1 MRSALTALLL
11 LGIAALPPAAAEE
24 KVDDATRYP
33 TLAVGSVPF
42 DELGKDIDGNKVTI
56 SEHHGKVVI
65 VSFWA
70 SWCGPCRKEL
80 PILANVAK
88 KVGPEHLKVISIN
101 FKDEQRNF
109 RIVADALKTLPITI
123 LRDAN
128 GKASRRFD
136 VRGIPR
142 LIIIDRDGKVAADH
156 TGYGEGSVQAI
167 VDELNR
173 VLQAGRAT

>member
-1 MRSALTALLL
+1 MVKSFVALASLALLPVF
-11 LGIAALPPAAAEE
+11 APAADEAD
-24 KVDDATRYP
+24 KKYP
-33 TLAVGSVPF
+33 TLEVGAVPF

-80 PILANVAK
+80 PILANIAK
-88 KVGPEHLKVISIN
+88 KVGPDHLKVISIN
-101 FKDEQRNF
+101 FQDEQKPF
-109 RIVADALKTLPITI
+109 KVIADALKTLPITI

-128 GKASRRFD
+128 GKAARKFQ
-136 VRGIPR
+136 VKGIPR
-142 LIIIDRDGKVAADH
+142 MIIIDRDGKVAADH
-156 TGYGEGSVQAI
+156 TGYGEGSVDEI

-173 VLQAGRAT
+173 VLQAQQT

>member
-1 MRSALTALLL
+1 MRKVLGLCVVLALC
-11 LGIAALPPAAAEE
+11 AALPAAAEE
-24 KVDDATRYP
+24 KARDYP
-33 TLAVGSVPF
+33 ALAVGAVPF

-101 FKDEQRNF
+101 YRDEPKPF
-109 RIVADALKTLPITI
+109 RIIADALKTLPITI

-128 GKASRRFD
+128 GKAARKFD
-136 VRGIPR
+136 VRGVPR
-142 LIIIDRDGKVAADH
+142 MIIIDRDGKVAADH
-156 TGYGEGSVQAI
+156 TGYGEGSVEEI
-167 VDELNR
+167 VEELNR
-173 VLQAGRAT
+173 VLQAGQST

>member
-1 MRSALTALLL
+1 MSNSWIALVVL
-11 LGIAALPPAAAEE
+11 AALCGPSFAADEPGQ
-24 KVDDATRYP
+24 KRP
-33 TLAVGSVPF
+33 TLDVGAVPF

-80 PILANVAK
+80 PILASIAK

-101 FKDEQRNF
+101 FHDEQKPF
-109 RIVADALKTLPITI
+109 WAVANALKTLPITI
-123 LRDAN
+123 LRDAS
-128 GKASRRFD
+128 GKAARKFE
-136 VRGIPR
+136 VKGIPR
-142 LIIIDRDGKVAADH
+142 MIIIDRDGKVAADH
-156 TGYGEGSVQAI
+156 TGYGEGSVEEI

-173 VLQAGRAT
+173 VLQAQQST

>member
-1 MRSALTALLL
+1 VRNAFRLCVLLAVA
-11 LGIAALPPAAAEE
+11 AALPVAAEE
-24 KVDDATRYP
+24 KAREYP
-33 TLAVGSVPF
+33 SLAVGTVPF
-42 DELGKDIDGNKVTI
+42 DELGKDIDGNPVKI

-88 KVGPEHLKVISIN
+88 KVGPEQLKVISIN
-101 FKDEQRNF
+101 FKDEPKPF
-109 RIVADALKTLPITI
+109 RIIADALKTLPITI

-128 GKASRRFD
+128 GKAARKFD
-136 VRGIPR
+136 VRGVPR
-142 LIIIDRDGKVAADH
+142 MIIIDRDGKVAADH
-156 TGYGEGSVQAI
+156 TGYGEGSVEEI

-173 VLQAGRAT
+173 VLQAGQSS

>member
-1 MRSALTALLL
+1 MRSAVGLCAVLALC
-11 LGIAALPPAAAEE
+11 AALPATAEE
-24 KVDDATRYP
+24 KAREYP
-33 TLAVGSVPF
+33 ALAVGAVPF

-88 KVGPEHLKVISIN
+88 KVGPDHLKVISIN
-101 FKDEQRNF
+101 YRDEQKPF
-109 RIVADALKTLPITI
+109 RIIADALKTLPITI

-128 GKASRRFD
+128 GKAARKFD
-136 VRGIPR
+136 VRGVPR
-142 LIIIDRDGKVAADH
+142 MIIIDRDGKVAADH
-156 TGYGEGSVQAI
+156 TGYGEGSVEEI
-167 VDELNR
+167 VEELNR
-173 VLQAGRAT
+173 VLQAGQTA